1 MSKFPALIFR
11 QNEERRT
18 EGKKEEK
25 DKEKNLR
32 LGKEELLK
40 FKKEDEKRIGKG
52 RELEINKEEK
62 GKGWDRPIGE
72 RRTARRERI

>member
-40 FKKEDEKRIGKG
+40 FKKKMRKG
-52 RELEINKEEK
+52 
-62 GKGWDRPIGE
+62 
-72 RRTARRERI
+72 